1 MKSTH
6 CFALVL
12 AMASFCA
19 CGISCTE
26 DTSAKGNAA
35 TQIPDLPL
43 PNGSTMLPNG
53 WKLSPAG
60 KATQLAGDMPTQML
74 LTADGKY
81 LLTATGGYNEH
92 GISVIEVASGKL
104 VDHAKVPATF
114 AGMCIDPTGQHVLLS
129 EGGATRPAVAYSF

>member
-12 AMASFCA
+12 AMAGFCA
-19 CGISCTE
+19 CGISRG
-26 DTSAKGNAA
+26 DDSVAAKNAV

-43 PNGSTMLPNG
+43 PDGSTMLPNG

-114 AGMCIDPTGQHVLLS
+114 AGMCIDQKGEHVLLS
-129 EGGATRPAVAYSF
+129 EGGATRPAVAY